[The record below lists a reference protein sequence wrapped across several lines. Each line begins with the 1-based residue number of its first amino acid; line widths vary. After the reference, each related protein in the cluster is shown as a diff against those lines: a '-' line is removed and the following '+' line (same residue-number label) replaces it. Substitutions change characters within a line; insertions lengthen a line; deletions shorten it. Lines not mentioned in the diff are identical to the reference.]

1 MEVKINVP
9 DHIIAAIENRFMEY
23 ANRAMTKQELI
34 RFLQNDI
41 IEVYTQ
47 EFSDGIDDAV
57 MHVA

>member
-1 MEVKINVP
+1 
-9 DHIIAAIENRFMEY
+9 MEY
-23 ANRAMTKQELI
+23 SNRAMSKQELI